1 MKHIYNNLEINLSA
15 VVGYVRKY
23 QFQNIFVFTIQEYSE
38 WMSPHYAASLCNIA
52 VSESALQTA
61 DLGPITLENA
71 LVDMSSQSMTS
82 RLIVS
87 DILAAGNIIIRYAED
102 RTLTAPFKEFEMKV
116 GSIIEVEVVNISALV
131 LSELESSRISSDRSV
146 RNASINIDTVNR
158 LQNSTATSMIHTL
171 THALDALS
179 IARDTMR
186 KVDETKLVC

>member
-146 RNASINIDTVNR
+146 RMHR
-158 LQNSTATSMIHTL
+158 
-171 THALDALS
+171 
-179 IARDTMR
+179 
-186 KVDETKLVC
+186 